1 MTDRPLYRS
10 TIDQLE
16 TLFGKVQDI
25 ESLNQL
31 KNELQFRNTP
41 RATNLLRKVD
51 AAIKAAVTKAEPP
64 SRLPEAKN
72 SPMDTAAFPDTN
84 PAHAVPL
91 TKNLQFV
98 STDTTMQHKK
108 DAGSKIQVPA
118 PNHPIAG
125 QQNDRELIEAEAKQK
140 SFQKPAP
147 DNHSRLSDLL
157 EYLEHLAKL
166 GEKPVFNLK
175 EYQQLVFSE
184 SDLKGQI
191 GITHDV
197 STDGEPVWL
206 RIERLQRTN
215 PPQPPEAIRDWI
227 VISRDPYQSPKI
239 LDVLTITVAG
249 PEADE
254 LVSSEKARA
263 EDRSP
268 SLKLRDGKQMFDV
281 TLRLDDQPSTKS
293 SVTNYIS
300 AKWAPWAE
308 AEKPRRATIAIYDKF
323 FSLYQSLQAEGV
335 ERPLEIVWG
344 IGVARWRVR
353 SQEIDHPLIEQLVE
367 IDVDTESGV
376 ITIGPRSAAPQP
388 ALKPYFSLE
397 IDGVDATLSFVK
409 HFFETMPVDLEFS
422 PFQRSTFDPVLRF
435 AATQLDSSGRYHPDG
450 LEDINDRS
458 LPPITGSL
466 VVTDTWAIY
475 ARTRSANFFIED
487 LDRLRKA
494 VTSTADLPGPCKKLV
509 EPPSSEN
516 AYFPTLIDVTKAT
529 LGGPPSGFVSAMSP
543 EPSNESERDFF
554 FPKAFNADQVAI
566 VQRLEEADGVV
577 VQGPPGTGKTHT
589 IANIICHYLATGRKV
604 LVTSRGEA
612 ALGVLR
618 EHIPEGIRD
627 LTISLLTSE
636 REGLKQLERAV
647 GLLASAATQMSPS
660 NLERQILAG
669 QQQLVDLKRR
679 LVSIDAELATF
690 AKKHLG
696 RIPHKTNADGVLP
709 IELAQILAIDADLH
723 TWLPDSLNLDSKNDP
738 LFNEEDI
745 AALNQARR
753 SLGKDICYAK
763 ATVPMLADLLE
774 GGAIVTLHEDLANSA
789 QIEHQIHNAY
799 FPRLHLTTPDAAE
812 RCKALSLSIK
822 QMLGLFDIVDELGW
836 IKPFVKTWQEGGP
849 ETDRDKLFEAI
860 LVTVGEIRKKRTDM
874 IADAISCPDATIG
887 DTVVVDAVRRAAIG
901 DRPFGL
907 IPFGKAQARDH
918 FSLIRIEGRTPSST
932 EDWYK
937 VDRYLAW
944 RSKLSSTIARWNA
957 MAPEYSLPH
966 VKDQGD
972 ITARRISDVLDKI
985 DKAKVAIRQDA
996 VKIKR
1001 ELPELFPHGL
1011 DPELVTRD
1019 RDHAV
1024 KAIEA
1029 MDANLSVIRYGASRT
1044 ILEGQIQ
1051 KLNGASGPIVE
1062 KLRSFLMTDVGNPE
1076 IPAKQISESWQEIC
1090 REIDRVNNLKPC
1102 LETVNRVARLI
1113 RESGAPR
1120 WAEFVLEEAVEFP
1133 DKWTPNH
1140 WSESWSWVRFRTYLR
1155 EIDGRD
1161 RFRHLSILRRKYEV
1175 EIQQAFSEVV
1185 RLRTYLG
1192 LKRNI
1197 TNQVEA
1203 ALNMFIAAL
1212 RHIGKG
1218 TGIRARRFRQ
1228 DARNAMDKSY
1238 AAVPCW
1244 IMPTWRVSES
1254 LPASLGSFDLVI
1266 IDEASQSD
1274 ITALPALLR
1283 GKKVLVVGDDKQVS
1297 PTAAFVEEK
1306 KLLQLK
1312 HNYLKDQ
1319 PFGPLMLPGFSLY
1332 ELALAA
1338 FPGKRIMLREHFR
1351 CVEPII
1357 RFSFQFYEE
1366 PIIPVRI
1373 AKPSERLAPPLVDVY
1388 VPHGRKDKRQ
1398 INTAEAEAIVDEI
1411 EKIVKDPMFEK
1422 RSIGVVSLLAA
1433 KQAYY
1438 IQTRL
1443 LERIGEEEYLKHQIT
1458 CGDSATFQGKER
1470 DIMFVSMVEC
1480 PETRSMKTALLFQQR
1495 FNVALSRAR
1504 DRMYLFRS
1512 VTEDMLKPDDL
1523 KARVLQHFKRPMPVT
1538 NEFAKAP
1545 LEQCDSDFE
1554 RDVLKRLLGLGYR
1567 VTPQVKVGPFSID
1580 MVVEGDADRR
1590 LAIELDGDKYH
1601 TPDRW
1606 ADDLSRQRV
1615 MERVGWRFW
1624 RCWGSSFLLDPE
1636 SCFADL
1642 IGTLNEL
1649 QIRPSA
1655 LDPGPSSYTEFR
1667 VIQDLSK
1674 IDPRAISTADEE
1686 QVVEVGDQVLV
1697 MFNDEP
1703 GRQHTIV
1710 VSADKTDEIMGIYSA
1725 NHSLGKAMLG
1735 AIVEDQISFVL
1746 AEKVRTATILGIEKP
1761 SRSASLRIPNDRGT
1775 QGN

>member
-1 MTDRPLYRS
+1 MTDRPLFRN

-16 TLFGKVQDI
+16 SLFVGVQDI
-25 ESLNQL
+25 ESLKKL
-31 KNELQFRNTP
+31 KNELQFRSTP
-41 RATNLLRKVD
+41 RATILLRKVD
-51 AAIKAAVTKAEPP
+51 AEIKAFVAKAQPLN
-64 SRLPEAKN
+64 RIPEEKN
-72 SPMDTAAFPDTN
+72 DTTGTAAFPGSN
-84 PAHAVPL
+84 PADAISAAKNVKFPSTGPPL
-91 TKNLQFV
+91 QREK
-98 STDTTMQHKK
+98 DTV
-108 DAGSKIQVPA
+108 SKIRVPA
-118 PNHPIAG
+118 SDPPISAN
-125 QQNDRELIEAEAKQK
+125 QNDRKLVETVAKQDSSEK
-140 SFQKPAP
+140 QAS
-147 DNHSRLSDLL
+147 DNHSRLLELL

-184 SDLKGQI
+184 ADLKGQI
-191 GITHDV
+191 GITHDA
-197 STDGEPVWL
+197 STDGEQVWL
-206 RIERLQRTN
+206 RVERLQRTN
-215 PPQPPEAIRDWI
+215 PPPPPEEVLDWI

-239 LDVLTITVAG
+239 QDVLTLTVTG
-249 PEADE
+249 SEADE
-254 LVSSEKARA
+254 LVSSGKAKA
-263 EDRSP
+263 DDRSP
-268 SLKLRDGKQMFDV
+268 SLKLRDGKQMFDLI
-281 TLRLDDQPSTKS
+281 LRLDGQPSIKS
-293 SVTNYIS
+293 IVTNYVS

-353 SQEIDHPLIEQLVE
+353 TQEIDHPLIEQLVE

-376 ITIGPRSAAPQP
+376 ITIGPRSAQPQP

-409 HFFETMPVDLEFS
+409 HFFETMTVDLEFS
-422 PFQRSTFDPVLRF
+422 PFQRSTFEPVLRF
-435 AATQLDSSGRYHPDG
+435 AATQLDSSGRYHPDS
-450 LEDINDRS
+450 LEDINDRT
-458 LPPITGSL
+458 LPPISGSL

-475 ARTRSANFFIED
+475 ARPRSANFFIED

-494 VTSTADLPGPCKKLV
+494 VTSSVDLPGPCKKLV
-509 EPPSSEN
+509 EPPSSEI
-516 AYFPTLIDVTKAT
+516 AYSPTLIDVTKAT
-529 LGGPPSGFVSAMSP
+529 LGGPPSGFVSVTSP
-543 EPSNESERDFF
+543 EAPNESEHEFF

-660 NLERQILAG
+660 NLERQILSG
-669 QQQLVDLKRR
+669 QRQLVDLKRR
-679 LVSIDAELATF
+679 LISIDAELVTF

-696 RIPHKTNADGVLP
+696 RIPHKTNADGLLP
-709 IELAQILAIDADLH
+709 IELAQILAMDADLH
-723 TWLPDSLNLDSKNDP
+723 SWLPDSLSLDSKNDP
-738 LFNEEDI
+738 LFAEGDI
-745 AALNQARR
+745 AVLSQARR

-763 ATVPMLADLLE
+763 ATVPMLADLLD
-774 GGAIVTLHEDLANSA
+774 GGSIVNLHEDLANCE
-789 QIEHQIHNAY
+789 QIDRQIHNAY
-799 FPRLHLTTPDAAE
+799 LPRLHLTSSDAAE
-812 RCKALSLSIK
+812 RCKALAQSIK
-822 QMLGLFDIVDELGW
+822 QMLSLFDIVNDLGW
-836 IKPFVKTWQEGGP
+836 LKPFVKAWHEGGP
-849 ETDRDKLFEAI
+849 ETDRDKLFEAV
-860 LVTVGEIRKKRTDM
+860 LVTVNDIRKKRADM
-874 IADAISCPDATIG
+874 IAYAVSCPDAVIG
-887 DTVVVDAVRRAAIG
+887 DPEVVDAVHRAATG

-907 IPFGKAQARDH
+907 MPFGKAQAREY

-937 VDRYLAW
+937 VDRYFAW
-944 RSKLSSTIARWNA
+944 RSKLSTTIARWNA
-957 MAPEYSLPH
+957 IAPEYTLPL

-972 ITARRISDVLDKI
+972 ITARWMSDVLDKI
-985 DKAKVAIRQDA
+985 DRAKIAIRQHA

-1001 ELPELFPHGL
+1001 ELPELFPRGL
-1011 DPELVTRD
+1011 DPELVIRD
-1019 RDHAV
+1019 RGQAI
-1024 KAIEA
+1024 KAIESI
-1029 MDANLSVIRYGASRT
+1029 DANLSVMRCGASR
-1044 ILEGQIQ
+1044 ILLEGQVQ

-1062 KLRSFLMTDVGNPE
+1062 RLRRFLMTDVGNPD
-1076 IPAKQISESWQEIC
+1076 IAAKQISESWQEIC
-1090 REIDRVNNLKPC
+1090 REIDRVNNLKPH
-1102 LETVNRVARLI
+1102 LETVNRVAGLI
-1113 RESGAPR
+1113 RESGGLK
-1120 WAEFVLEEAVEFP
+1120 WAGFVLEEAVELE

-1140 WSESWSWVRFRTYLR
+1140 WSESWSWVRFRSYLKA
-1155 EIDGRD
+1155 IDGRD
-1161 RFRHLSILRRKYEV
+1161 RFRQLSILRRKYEA

-1203 ALNMFIAAL
+1203 ALNMFMAAL

-1244 IMPTWRVSES
+1244 IMPTWRISES

-1297 PTAAFVEEK
+1297 PTAAFVEER

-1312 HNYLKDQ
+1312 HNYLKEQ

-1373 AKPSERLAPPLVDVY
+1373 AKPSERLSPPLIDVY
-1388 VPHGRKDKRQ
+1388 VPNGRKDKRQ
-1398 INTAEAEAIVDEI
+1398 INMAEAEAIVDEI
-1411 EKIVKDPMFEK
+1411 EKIVKDPMLDK

-1433 KQAYY
+1433 KQAHY

-1512 VTEDMLKPDDL
+1512 VTQDMLKPDDL
-1523 KARVLQHFKRPMPVT
+1523 KARVLQHFKRPMPMT
-1538 NEFAKAP
+1538 NDIGRAP
-1545 LEQCDSDFE
+1545 LELCDSDFE
-1554 RDVLKRLLGLGYR
+1554 REVLKRLLGLNYR

-1590 LAIELDGDKYH
+1590 LAVELDGDKYH

-1636 SCFADL
+1636 GCFADL
-1642 IGTLNEL
+1642 IATLNEL
-1649 QIRPSA
+1649 QIRPST

-1667 VIQDLSK
+1667 VIQDVSK
-1674 IDPRAISTADEE
+1674 IDPSATSAADEE
-1686 QVVEVGDQVLV
+1686 PAVEVGDQVLV

-1703 GRQHTIV
+1703 GRQHTIK
-1710 VSADKTDEIMGIYSA
+1710 VSADNTDELMGIYSS

-1761 SRSASLRIPNDRGT
+1761 PRSN
-1775 QGN
+1775 